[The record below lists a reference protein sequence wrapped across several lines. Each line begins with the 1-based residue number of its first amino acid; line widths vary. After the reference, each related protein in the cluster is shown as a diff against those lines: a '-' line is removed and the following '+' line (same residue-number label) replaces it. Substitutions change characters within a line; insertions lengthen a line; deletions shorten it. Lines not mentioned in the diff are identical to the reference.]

1 MGFEGKVCI
10 AIRLMGGIGGGGSRG
25 EVLYVHLLGGNEI
38 SERAEGQAWMA
49 IYEGRS
55 CSAHLGKGLLVSY
68 KEALVTD
75 PAGVCEKWY
84 WSAKLIG
91 FKRAAVGRL
100 K

>member
-10 AIRLMGGIGGGGSRG
+10 AIRLMGGIGGGGNRG

-55 CSAHLGKGLLVSY
+55 CSARLGKGSLVSY

-75 PAGVCEKWY
+75 PAGVCEK
-84 WSAKLIG
+84 
-91 FKRAAVGRL
+91 
-100 K
+100 